1 MKTKT
6 GLTLILLALGA
17 SPSSALLAQD
27 QQGNP
32 LLTSDFLVSGGVFFP
47 RKEFKL
53 SVNGGGLRPDDP
65 IDFNDSIGYDEDE
78 STFAVDL
85 KWRFGEKWSVSGQ
98 YWQTSDSSSATLEED
113 IYWQDVVFEQGTFIK
128 GGVGFKVAR
137 LFLGRTFSTSENH
150 EFGLGLGLHWLEI
163 EASLAGQI
171 LTSVGDTELYR
182 GSVSA
187 DAPLPNIGGWYTYAF
202 SPKWAVYTRLD
213 WLDASIGDYSGG
225 LWNLGAGV
233 NWAFSKHV
241 GATLAYNYFNLN
253 IDVDQNDWNGSVD
266 LSQHG
271 PFLSMTANW

>member
-1 MKTKT
+1 MKAKT
-6 GLTLILLALGA
+6 GLVLILLALGA

-27 QQGNP
+27 QPGNP

-53 SVNGGGLRPDDP
+53 AVNGDDLAPDDP
-65 IDFNDSIGYDEDE
+65 IDFGDAIGYKEDE
-78 STFAVDL
+78 STFALDL

-98 YWQTSDSSSATLEED
+98 YWQTSDNSSATLEED
-113 IYWQDVVFEQGTFIK
+113 VHWEDVVFEQGTFVN

-137 LFLGRTFSTSENH
+137 LFFGRTFSTSEHH
-150 EFGLGLGLHWLEI
+150 EFGLGLGLHWLEV
-163 EASLAGQI
+163 EASLSGQI
-171 LTSVGDTELYR
+171 LTNVGDTELYR

-213 WLDASIGDYSGG
+213 WLSASIGDYSGG

-253 IDVDQNDWNGSVD
+253 IDVKKNDWNGSAD
-266 LSQHG
+266 LSQYG
-271 PFLSMTANW
+271 PFLSLTANW